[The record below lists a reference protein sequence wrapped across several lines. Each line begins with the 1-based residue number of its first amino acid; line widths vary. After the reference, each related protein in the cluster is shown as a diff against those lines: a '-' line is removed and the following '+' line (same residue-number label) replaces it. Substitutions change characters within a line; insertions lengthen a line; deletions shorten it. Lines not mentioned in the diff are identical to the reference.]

1 MNTYSN
7 THLKLRVFAGLL
19 AGALAIA
26 ACGGDDDDTS
36 GASDSAADTTVT
48 ATAETAAAPNTT
60 GSGATS
66 APATTPASSAAPED
80 TEPAEPAELTEV
92 SFQTFPNLAMGVP
105 IKVATDHGFFEEN
118 GLQVNASDGATG
130 PAMVAALAAG
140 QVDLAGVPNFVG
152 MQSNVAGANLQVVA
166 GLTGGGGS
174 VLFAGNDIPRPDTDY
189 PESAQ
194 ALNDAVLAAAAP
206 GGFSDRLYN
215 FLIEDAGI
223 TGAQIT
229 TLAGVPENLA
239 AIQAGRTD
247 VANLD
252 LISSFR
258 GEQEGIGYVLY
269 DFQETGPQEFRGAS
283 TNAVWATADFI
294 ENNPDVV
301 EAFARSIAQAD
312 AWLNDPANAE
322 EARAYFA
329 AVAGADVPDEL
340 LEKLLVSMKAIVG
353 PADLEAYAQLLDD
366 PAALEPATALSP
378 AVPQDEAALNQ
389 LLGS

>member
-1 MNTYSN
+1 M
-7 THLKLRVFAGLL
+7 
-19 AGALAIA
+19 
-26 ACGGDDDDTS
+26 
-36 GASDSAADTTVT
+36 
-48 ATAETAAAPNTT
+48 
-60 GSGATS
+60 
-66 APATTPASSAAPED
+66 
-80 TEPAEPAELTEV
+80 
-92 SFQTFPNLAMGVP
+92 P

-194 ALNDAVLAAAAP
+194 ALNDAILAAAAP
-206 GGFSDRLYN
+206 GGFSDRLYT

-239 AIQAGRTD
+239 AIQAGRID

-312 AWLNDPANAE
+312 AWLQDPANAE

-366 PAALEPATALSP
+366 PAAFDPATALSP

>member
-7 THLKLRVFAGLL
+7 THRKLRVFAGLL

-92 SFQTFPNLAMGVP
+92 SFQTFPNLALGVP

-215 FLIEDAGI
+215 FLIDDAGI

-229 TLAGVPENLA
+229 TRRRGPREPRRASK
-239 AIQAGRTD
+239 
-247 VANLD
+247 LD
-252 LISSFR
+252 
-258 GEQEGIGYVLY
+258 G
-269 DFQETGPQEFRGAS
+269 S
-283 TNAVWATADFI
+283 T
-294 ENNPDVV
+294 
-301 EAFARSIAQAD
+301 
-312 AWLNDPANAE
+312 
-322 EARAYFA
+322 
-329 AVAGADVPDEL
+329 
-340 LEKLLVSMKAIVG
+340 
-353 PADLEAYAQLLDD
+353 
-366 PAALEPATALSP
+366 SP
-378 AVPQDEAALNQ
+378 T
-389 LLGS
+389 ST